1 MPDQPQSEPHWR
13 RQAFLLCLS
22 HIGNVTVSAEWA
34 GCRRSQVY
42 HWRGQDAEF
51 AAAWDDALQAALDLL
66 EHLAWQQAT
75 RGVEIP
81 YFYKG
86 EQVAVIRRFSERLMI
101 QLLKARPP
109 AVADKAAA
117 TAGGDSLHGQHIEAE
132 LERKLAE
139 LFGEDE
145 PADAP
150 AIPRPPDPG

>member
-1 MPDQPQSEPHWR
+1 MPDQPPSEAPWR

-22 HIGNVTVSAEWA
+22 HISNVTVAAEWA

-42 HWRGQDAEF
+42 QWRGQDAGF
-51 AAAWDDALQAALDLL
+51 AAAWDDALQAAWDRL

-109 AVADKAAA
+109 AAAHEA
-117 TAGGDSLHGQHIEAE
+117 SGTGGGDSLDGQHIEAE

-139 LFGEDE
+139 LFGEDDR
-145 PADAP
+145 ADAP
-150 AIPRPPDPG
+150 AVPGQPDTG

>member
-1 MPDQPQSEPHWR
+1 MPDQPQSEPPWR

-22 HIGNVTVSAEWA
+22 HIGNVTVAAEWA

-42 HWRGQDAEF
+42 HWRGQDADF
-51 AAAWDDALQAALDLL
+51 AAAWDDALQAAWDRL

-109 AVADKAAA
+109 TGTDNARAS
-117 TAGGDSLHGQHIEAE
+117 AGGDSLDEQHIEAE
-132 LERKLAE
+132 LERKLAD

-145 PADAP
+145 RADAP
-150 AIPRPPDPG
+150 AVSRQADPG